1 MSLEGRSLALR
12 QIVSNDGKKAPGF
25 DKIIW
30 NSPSAKFQAIRQ
42 LKEILTQKSGNYQAG
57 PVRRTW
63 IPKDQS
69 DELRPLG
76 ILNMIDRSLEALVFL
91 CLDPIVKEISDT
103 YSFGFRKY
111 RSSSNAIQR
120 IRTILDKSNES

>member
-42 LKEILTQKSGNYQAG
+42 LREILIQKSGNYQAG

-63 IPKDQS
+63 IPKDQP
-69 DELRPLG
+69 DELRPFE
-76 ILNMIDRSLEALVFL
+76 IPNMIDRSLQALVLL
-91 CLDPIVKEISDT
+91 CLDPIVEEISDT

-111 RSSSNAIQR
+111 RASSNAIY
-120 IRTILDKSNES
+120 KE